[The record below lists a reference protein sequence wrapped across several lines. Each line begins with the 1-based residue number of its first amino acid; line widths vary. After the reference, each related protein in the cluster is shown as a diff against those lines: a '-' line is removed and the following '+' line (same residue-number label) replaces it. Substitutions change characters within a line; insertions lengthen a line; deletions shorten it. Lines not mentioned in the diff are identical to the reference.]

1 MRTGRCEMFKWWTL
15 GIVLIL
21 VGAVAAGGAEGDL
34 SKSAK
39 YAWRENQ
46 ILARQTPEVIGRI
59 DQAFKKAI
67 DTELTQKGYLQDP
80 KAPDFFIHVEG
91 GPDFES
97 KVGANTDIAR
107 PNETIY
113 RSQNTTGAG
122 VNAFLVV
129 ISQIRIV
136 ATDPS
141 SEKAVWQ
148 AESTKKYKDPNKAI
162 RNLDE
167 EVSGI
172 VRKAMK
178 GFPVRKKTK

>member
-1 MRTGRCEMFKWWTL
+1 MVKWWTFA
-15 GIVLIL
+15 IL
-21 VGAVAAGGAEGDL
+21 AIFAEAVSGGVDGDL

-46 ILARQTPEVIGRI
+46 ILARQTPEVVGRI

-67 DTELTQKGYLQDP
+67 DTSLAQKGYLQDP

-97 KVGANTDIAR
+97 KAGANTDIAR
-107 PNETIY
+107 PNDTIY

-129 ISQIRIV
+129 ISQIRII

-141 SEKAVWQ
+141 SGKAVWQ
-148 AESTKKYKDPNKAI
+148 GESTKKYKDPNKAI

-178 GFPVRKKTK
+178 DFPARKKAK